1 MVELTG
7 RQLHAAALN
16 IPSWHQCGAG
26 DRDADSLKHWSSV
39 PNKKHGSKKQ
49 KARLGWIR
57 VWREIDLKPFQMMF
71 KFRTKPKYQ
80 RCYAGMARI
89 DWNYLKIS
97 LSQRSWASMLVHESL
112 LATPK
117 PCKQAKDPA
126 TSSRRAAPFS
136 FPRPLKARNTPS
148 ASIRIVHRQFTMA
161 PSFLP
166 QKSEPCWE
174 KSSPPPSTA
183 LSFFGRAQLA
193 WDVKRAM
200 AYSKWRF

>member
-112 LATPK
+112 DQSLPWALVSNPQAMQASK
-117 PCKQAKDPA
+117 RPAHKQSQ
-126 TSSRRAAPFS
+126 SSA
-136 FPRPLKARNTPS
+136 L
-148 ASIRIVHRQFTMA
+148 Q
-161 PSFLP
+161 LP
-166 QKSEPCWE
+166 QAP
-174 KSSPPPSTA
+174 
-183 LSFFGRAQLA
+183 
-193 WDVKRAM
+193 
-200 AYSKWRF
+200 